1 MNRTLFYSRLIEQLG
16 RRATRA
22 MLGLSGFRHDA
33 LRTHL
38 HSVFDQAAGLPGA
51 FIADPVFE
59 ASFGWQP
66 AAQTM
71 RELQTSGLLHP
82 QLMKALRQPCKR
94 GLNDDYS
101 FPLDRQPYRHQLEA
115 WQALL
120 KDHRSVL
127 VTSGTGSGKTEC
139 FLIPILSDLA
149 SELTQRQSAPLTGV
163 RALFLYPLNALIKSQ
178 RDRLIAWSEPFNGG
192 IRFCLYNGDTPDQG
206 KSDWQCEVPDRRT
219 LRSNPPPLLVTNA
232 TMLEY
237 LLVRTED
244 RPLIEQSRGQ
254 LRWIVIDEAHTYLGS
269 QAAELTLLLRR
280 VRHTFGC
287 DAEQVRVVATSATL
301 GDDSAASKRQLAE
314 FLADIAGVTM
324 DRVTVITGARAV
336 PPLPSELVAQNH
348 ACPPLETV
356 WQQSPAERFT
366 ALASDP
372 RLRSL
377 RATLTER
384 PRRLTDLVPQLTDF
398 QRDISAARQT
408 TLHWLDLC
416 TQATSASG
424 EPFLPLRAHLFQ
436 RTVSGLWACANAACA
451 GRANTALDQPTWPF
465 GAVFLERRTHC
476 PHCEMPVFELVQ
488 CRECGAEYLIA
499 NESEC
504 DGQSQLLAKQ
514 HDQDEDEFQQELE
527 PLPTD
532 DENDPDVIIFNDVV
546 ANEPRLLTSAEH
558 ANLHNWGLNP
568 TNVLDPSGQDGVPI
582 QLRLP
587 NSDGLQCAVCREYE
601 RFDRKDQL
609 FRPVRIGAPFLL
621 STAIP
626 TLLESLPPLF
636 NKNDQGPLDG
646 RRLMSFTDSR
656 QGTAR
661 FAAKLQQESE
671 RDYVRSLLYHQ
682 LAASVPTAANSAH
695 LAELEQTIQALE
707 IAARVNPVLNTVL
720 EQKRRELIQLQ
731 TPAVGCL
738 NWQAAEDAVF
748 SANDF
753 KHWLLP
759 SLTELTFGK
768 LTDRQLVKLCLLRE
782 FYLRPRRQFSLEGL
796 GLVRLHYPK
805 LDQASLPAV
814 MKQRHVKLDEWRA
827 LLQITIDNVLRGS
840 NSPVAVAPDVLR
852 WFGYASRPSFLL
864 PPEQPVKNRHTER
877 AWFSAYSL
885 FAKRSRLIRYLSQ
898 VFQLSL
904 DDAQHRAFI
913 EEILRAIWDGLR
925 PLLTQTESG
934 FRLELEQQA
943 ELTEVREAWFCPVT
957 RRLLPLVVRNV
968 TPYLPELPAPAAL
981 IHCQR
986 VEMPRIPDPFWFN
999 HTPAEADAWL
1009 ENNPQIQQLRTLG
1022 AWSNISDRLARH
1034 RRYFRAMEHS
1044 AQISGSKLTQRE
1056 QAFKA
1061 GHINLLSC
1069 STTMEMGVDIGGLTA
1084 VAMNNVPPHPANFLQ
1099 RAGRAGRRGE
1109 TAALSFTLCKATPQG
1124 EAVFQNPLWPFETKL
1139 GLPRVALHSA
1149 TIVQRH
1155 LNALALARFLAHQ
1168 LHNIPRLQTGGF
1180 FETGGSH
1187 STAPAD
1193 QFVTWCVT
1201 NAQNDANLTSGF
1213 AALAHRTCLAGR
1225 VTTDHLAQIAAAMQQ
1240 ISDRWRREL
1249 DALLDQRRQLQTSA
1263 GDSKPEQ
1270 AVDLQLKRLRGEYL
1284 LGELANLGFLP
1295 GYGFPTDVVALVTT
1309 TQDDLNKRHSAGAT
1323 HREDHRT
1330 RRAGYPSRNLALAIR
1345 DYAPGS
1351 DTVLDGRVYR
1361 SDGVTLN
1368 WHLPS
1373 ELDSAPEIQDLQWLW
1388 HCRAC
1393 GGNGTSRVLPDTCP
1407 HCPATALA
1415 LTCQRL
1421 LQPAGFAVDLR
1432 HQPNNDITTPQYIP
1446 VRDPLVSLANVDWTP
1461 FTQPLP
1467 GRYRTTPTGQLVHYS
1482 GGLHGKGYALCL
1494 RCGRA
1499 EAMPTDAQPVD
1510 KQPLALHKRLRG
1522 GRLNDSEKYCPGNDA
1537 DWAILR
1543 NVYLGITTQ
1552 TELFELQLNDA
1563 GADQRIDKTIA
1574 YTLAVALRRALCQHL
1589 GIAEEEIGVLTAPS
1603 RGVNNEQTYSL
1614 YLYDVA
1620 TGGAG
1625 YVSQTATHLPEL
1637 LNTARALLA
1646 NCPNNCDAACQ
1657 GCLLTYDTQ
1666 HHLDQLNR
1674 QLTLDWICSKL
1685 TNHSPKTN

>member
-33 LRTHL
+33 LRAHL
-38 HSVFDQAAGLPGA
+38 HSLLDQAAGSPSA
-51 FIADPVFE
+51 FLADPVFE
-59 ASFGWQP
+59 ASFGWKP

-71 RELQTSGLLHP
+71 HQLQTSGLLHP
-82 QLMKALRQPCKR
+82 QLIKALHQPCTR
-94 GLNDDYS
+94 GLSDDYS
-101 FPLDRQPYRHQLEA
+101 FPKDRHPYRHQLKA
-115 WQALL
+115 WEALL
-120 KDHRSVL
+120 NKQRSVL

-139 FLIPILSDLA
+139 FLVPILSDLA
-149 SELTQRQSAPLTGV
+149 NELAQRQSAPLTGV

-206 KSDWQCEVPDRRT
+206 KSQWQCEVPDRRT

-280 VRHTFGC
+280 VRHAFGC
-287 DAEQVRVVATSATL
+287 EADQVRVVATSATL
-301 GDDSAASKRQLAE
+301 GDESAASKQQLAK
-314 FLADIAGVTM
+314 FLADIAGVTI
-324 DRVTVITGARAV
+324 DRVQVITGAREI
-336 PPLPSELVAQNH
+336 PTLPRELVAQNC
-348 ACPPLETV
+348 ASPPLETL
-356 WQQSPAERFT
+356 WQQSPADRFT
-366 ALASDP
+366 ALARDP
-372 RLRSL
+372 RLRTL
-377 RATLTER
+377 RATLVER
-384 PRRLTDLVPQLTDF
+384 PHRLTDLVPQLNNLQQDAG
-398 QRDISAARQT
+398 AARQT

-436 RTVSGLWACANAACA
+436 RTVSGLWACANATCS
-451 GRANTALDQPTWPF
+451 GRTNTALDQPPWPF
-465 GAVFLERRTHC
+465 GAIFLERRTHC
-476 PHCEMPVFELVQ
+476 PHCEMPVFEVVQ

-499 NESEC
+499 EEIER
-504 DGQSQLLAKQ
+504 DGQSQLLAKK
-514 HDQDEDEFQQELE
+514 HDQNEDEFQQELE
-527 PLPTD
+527 PLPTE
-532 DENDPDVIIFNDVV
+532 DEDDPDAITSNYVGVTK
-546 ANEPRLLTSAEH
+546 PRVLIHSQQAD
-558 ANLHNWGLNP
+558 LHNWGLN
-568 TNVLDPSGQDGVPI
+568 TNNVLDPSGSDGIHI
-582 QLRLP
+582 QLRIP
-587 NSDGLQCAVCREYE
+587 GKDGLQCAVCRKS
-601 RFDRKDQL
+601 DSKGQL
-609 FRPVRIGAPFLL
+609 FRPVRVGAPFLL

-636 NKNDQGPLDG
+636 NKNNPGPLDG
-646 RRLMSFTDSR
+646 RRLISFTDSR

-682 LAASVPTAANSAH
+682 LVANAQQTLVNPTQ
-695 LAELEQTIQALE
+695 LAELKQQIQALE
-707 IAARVNPVLNTVL
+707 IAARANPVLNTVL
-720 EQKRRELIQLQ
+720 EQKRREVIQLQ
-731 TPAVGCL
+731 TPAVGRL
-738 NWQAAEDAVF
+738 SWQAAEDTLF
-748 SANDF
+748 SAHDF
-753 KHWLLP
+753 NRWLLP
-759 SLTELTFGK
+759 SLRELTFDQ
-768 LTDRQLVKLCLLRE
+768 LNDRALVKLCLLRE

-805 LDQASLPAV
+805 LDQSTLPAI
-814 MKQRHVKLDEWRA
+814 MKQRNFKLEEWRA
-827 LLQITIDNVLRGS
+827 LLQITIDIVLRGS

-852 WFGYASRPSFLL
+852 WFGYPSRPRILL
-864 PPEQPVKNRHTER
+864 PPDQLVTNRHTER
-877 AWFSAYSL
+877 AWFSTDSP
-885 FAKRSRLIRYLSQ
+885 FAKRSRLIRYISYI
-898 VFQLSL
+898 FQLDL
-904 DDAQHRAFI
+904 DVTEQRAEI
-913 EEILRAIWDGLR
+913 EEILLAVWNGLR
-925 PLLTQTESG
+925 PLLTGTENG

-943 ELTEVREAWFCPVT
+943 ELIEVREAWFCPVT
-957 RRLLPLVVRNV
+957 RRLLSVVVRNI
-968 TPYLPELPAPAAL
+968 TPYLSELPAPAAL

-1009 ENNPQIQQLRTLG
+1009 ESNPQIQHLRELG
-1022 AWSNISDRLARH
+1022 AWPDISDRLARH
-1034 RRYFRAMEHS
+1034 RRYFRAVEHS

-1084 VAMNNVPPHPANFLQ
+1084 IAMNNVPPHPANFLQ

-1139 GLPRVALHSA
+1139 GLPQVALHSP

-1155 LNALALARFLAHQ
+1155 LNALALARFLSHQ
-1168 LHNIPRLQTGGF
+1168 LHNIPKLRTGWF
-1180 FETGGSH
+1180 FETGGNQ
-1187 STAPAD
+1187 STASAD
-1193 QFVTWCVT
+1193 QFATWCVT
-1201 NAQNDANLTSGF
+1201 KAQYDLDLTTGF
-1213 AALAHRTCLAGR
+1213 AALADRTCLAGR
-1225 VTTDHLAQIAAAMQQ
+1225 ATTDHLAQIAAAMQQ
-1240 ISDRWRREL
+1240 VSDRWQREL
-1249 DALLDQRRQLQTSA
+1249 DALLDQRSELQTNA

-1270 AVDLQLKRLRGEYL
+1270 AIDLQLKRLRGEYL

-1309 TQDDLNKRHSAGAT
+1309 TMDDLAQQRSNAAT
-1323 HREDHRT
+1323 QREDHRT

-1345 DYAPGS
+1345 DYAPGT

-1368 WHLPS
+1368 WHLPE
-1373 ELDSAPEIQDLQWLW
+1373 ELDIAPEIQDLQWLW
-1388 HCRAC
+1388 RCGAC
-1393 GGNGTSRVLPDTCP
+1393 GGNGTSRVMPDSCP
-1407 HCPATALA
+1407 HCDAGEQVIT
-1415 LTCQRL
+1415 RYRF

-1432 HQPNNDITTPQYIP
+1432 HTPHNDISIPQYIP
-1446 VRDPLVSLANVDWTP
+1446 VRDPLVSLDIDWTP
-1461 FTQPLP
+1461 LAPPTL
-1467 GRYRTTPTGQLVHYS
+1467 GRYRTTNAGQLVHYS

-1499 EAMPTDAQPVD
+1499 ESMLTDGHSD
-1510 KQPLALHKRLRG
+1510 EKSLDLHKRLRG
-1522 GRLNDSEKYCPGNDA
+1522 GRLNDREQHCPGNDA
-1537 DWAILR
+1537 AWAILS
-1543 NVYLGITTQ
+1543 NVYLGIATQ

-1563 GADQRIDKTIA
+1563 VDQGIDKTIA
-1574 YTLAVALRRALCQHL
+1574 YTLAVVLRRALCQHL
-1589 GIAEEEIGVLTAPS
+1589 GIAEEEVGVLAAPS
-1603 RGVNNEQTYSL
+1603 RGTNNEKTYSL

-1625 YVSQTATHLPEL
+1625 YVSQTAAHLLDL
-1637 LNTARALLA
+1637 LRTTRDLLA
-1646 NCPNNCDAACQ
+1646 NCPKNCDVACQ
-1657 GCLLTYDTQ
+1657 ACLLTHDTQ
-1666 HHLDQLNR
+1666 HHIDDLNR
-1674 QLTLDWICSKL
+1674 HKALTLFSEEFL
-1685 TNHSPKTN
+1685 AALAH